1 MNESDLGA
9 TFDVDRDLFPFT
21 SRFMEM
27 SNGAMVHYVDEGKGD
42 VTFLM
47 LHGNPTWSFLY
58 RKLISG
64 LTPDQRCVALD
75 YPGFGLSTASAGFNF
90 TAASHY
96 KVVSEFVERL
106 GVESRWAWPDLKVDQ
121 LTTHRPRNQPRPTT
135 DLSAQ

>member
-47 LHGNPTWSFLY
+47 LHGNPDMVVPLSQADQRPDARPTVRGTRL
-58 RKLISG
+58 SG
-64 LTPDQRCVALD
+64 LRSLNRTC
-75 YPGFGLSTASAGFNF
+75 GLQLHGC
-90 TAASHY
+90 
-96 KVVSEFVERL
+96 
-106 GVESRWAWPDLKVDQ
+106 ESLQGGLRV
-121 LTTHRPRNQPRPTT
+121 R
-135 DLSAQ
+135 